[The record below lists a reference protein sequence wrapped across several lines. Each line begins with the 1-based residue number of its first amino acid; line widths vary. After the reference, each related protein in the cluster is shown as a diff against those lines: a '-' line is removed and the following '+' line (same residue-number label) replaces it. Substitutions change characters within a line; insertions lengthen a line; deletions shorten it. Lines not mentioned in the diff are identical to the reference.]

1 MNHPDLLKL
10 LSLRD
15 LTLAELRS
23 RDPELWKSIEA
34 ELGESTRKRVLDAID
49 PKDETTRKRIER
61 LDLKKAP
68 QLGDLSKQLREAIKG
83 KPAEGV
89 PADVPVAGSV
99 LGVIERVTKI
109 DDQLPINVNPEI
121 NRLLRTARLAQ
132 IGTAGQLDPK
142 LIEKIAPDVSRPD
155 ALSDTLLTKLVN
167 EKKLTEAEAA
177 KIGANATIFALADE
191 DPKLAEA
198 IRAAAGENV
207 AGTDWTRK
215 LASLRASDWLDV
227 LKKQKVPVP
236 AGTTDAELAAALKDR
251 FATLHPDLAL
261 IAHLPQVDT
270 GRVTQRLGDLDAVIQ
285 KNPDIFRR
293 NFSEIDV
300 TSLTPEQRGKA
311 EAAHTEMQQ
320 IVRSYPGLRLGE
332 LLADPA
338 RPAAEKAAAV
348 NRRVSLLSKVQARA
362 TDIGLL
368 DLDLTTDSPD
378 LAQLGLNEL
387 GAQPDEQKMVVN
399 ALKSYQRVFTIT
411 NKASDAQALIESG
424 FASAVS
430 IARQPLEQ
438 FLSTTKTNQAERYWR
453 DARGSLIDTTS
464 AAIAT
469 IDIVSGLF
477 DDLTF
482 GNVDPGSKDVLRKL
496 DGFETL
502 FGSLAFCTC
511 AHCQS
516 VLSPAA
522 YFVDL
527 MHFVEEHIRPQ
538 FGGQANHPL
547 QLKVRRPDL
556 WTLELTCENTDTR
569 IATLDIVNEI
579 LENFIAKNRGFAG
592 SLANRAAVG
601 DLVYRQTLRDTTNSF
616 KQPFHLPLARVD
628 RYLEKM
634 ETSRTAVALLIGATP
649 RILAQAELH
658 LSPEEWQL
666 VTDQELTTARLNQ
679 LYHLTFVAQGP
690 GFRSLDAQELV
701 MAMGIDRTELD
712 ALIATDFVRASGA
725 TISVKAEK
733 RSADSVQNDIEN
745 VHGLTADALDRM
757 HRFTRLWRHVP
768 WSIAEL
774 DRLLSAI
781 GANALIPDVVI
792 RVARARVVQ
801 RLLNTTADELAAIV
815 GPIPLKPDKTSF
827 FDRLFNPPS
836 FPPADRLPINT
847 RRLVHPAFRT
857 TTDVP
862 VDPILPRLLAAV
874 GVDLA
879 GLESLARGL
888 APHLASAAG
897 TLNPDA
903 ANEDD
908 RDFLLTV
915 ANLSLLYRHSRVARA
930 LRLTI
935 DELLRLIE
943 LGNIGGGR
951 LANVDNVLQVIELA
965 EWRRQSGYSMDDL
978 AVATGRPPRDATR
991 YVDPVAAAD
1000 TIVSSAADSLFF
1012 GDTVFSVSLG
1022 TTEDASRALL
1032 DGNPAVVEETAE
1044 GRWRLVAGVDLA
1056 TVAIAIPASATIP
1069 VPPDGSRPVT
1079 ADDVRGVLSAYHTS
1093 VVLARALGTTFGF
1106 EAIKVEALA
1115 RLAGVSLQTEQLA
1128 LALNG
1133 EGPIAPLQNLIST
1146 LRPLAVTFQAKQWNA
1161 PDIDF
1166 VQQHP
1171 ERFALAPPAVTVAGL
1186 RALSVYALLAKRVNG
1201 TGDQATAVDPADIR
1215 SALELF
1221 DAGIPGF
1228 PTAANTVLGRII
1240 GVSSGLIAALRGRVS
1255 VPTVAANALDRIDQA
1270 ARLVSM
1276 LGIDGESFAALV
1288 GNDYIALD
1296 RGANALQAAFG
1307 ARFPEGEQ
1315 RTTQL
1320 DILAEPLREKKR
1332 DALIAWLINSLNPR
1346 QFSKPSDLYQF
1357 FLIDAETGGCSTTSR
1372 VVAAISSVQ
1381 LYIHRIILNLEQTSN
1396 AAGAGALALKMPAA
1410 AAAEWTWRKN
1420 YRVWEANRKVFLW
1433 PENYIEPDLRDDKT
1447 PLFKELESELLQTAL
1462 TDQDVLD
1469 SYTKYLKGFEE
1480 VAKLTISGSYH
1491 DVQREDGKVVGDV
1504 FHLFGSTSDDPPVYY
1519 YRTCEHLIA
1528 SGLDAKKTAVWTPW
1542 KKIDVQ
1548 ITGRRA
1554 SPVIYRG
1561 RLHLFWAD
1569 YKTRSFNTVQNGAS
1583 EFAGYRHTMSIKYTT
1598 LRPDGSWTAP
1608 QTLAMP
1614 AANSTPYWP
1623 FGPSAGAIM
1632 DPKTGGFVR
1641 HNPGRPHPEPLD
1653 DYTLRGVSWD
1663 ALYLDPNDDEF
1674 APLLNIVGRNYQL
1687 YAFVDLFHN
1696 SVEAPHILR
1705 DLPGDELGGFPV
1717 LCARGS
1723 GTTRSLWYGHPE
1735 FWYPNRNSYG
1745 DLVLDE
1751 RRITLF
1757 NAEYLTEP
1765 LRNGLYQ
1772 QQIATI
1778 GEVRLSSVA
1787 GNIEDAIIQ
1796 SDADVLLL
1804 QGSITT
1810 SDTYVLRRIGTTLAD
1825 DVAFQLFVG
1834 GVDGLLDIKTQMDLR
1849 EADIPITNL
1858 NRIENRSNQGTLDF
1872 KGPYGVY
1879 YREIFFHIPFLIANA
1894 LNSRGNFASAQRW
1907 YHYIFDPTATEVINV
1922 PPGTPPEVKARR
1934 LLDRVW
1940 RYREFRNLDQAR
1952 LRDILTDEEAL
1963 AVYKKDPFN
1972 PHAIARLRLSA
1983 YQKSIVMKYV
1993 DNLLDWADFLFTQ
2006 FTMES
2011 INEALMLYIMA
2022 SDILGPRPAR
2032 LGDCGEGKITP
2043 KNYEN
2048 IRREIGAGEEI
2059 LIEFES
2065 WITGRKIRNKAK
2077 ASKPRFAVDTS
2088 RVSRTRRE
2096 VPLRK
2101 TQPQVA
2107 TFKEPDGLFERA
2119 TAITFTSDSNM
2130 GATPLAMM
2138 SMRNPVVKADATEEP
2153 QIFRGLSWKETRTA
2167 GWTARLGEGTT
2178 APAKGSLARVS
2189 DHRGRYPISE
2199 WVGTFGWSIVR
2210 QLGPVFCI
2218 PVNTD
2223 LLDYWTRVEDRLWK
2237 IRNCRDITGAKREL
2251 ALFAP
2256 PIDPRLLVR
2265 MRAAGLSL
2273 EDVLGGI
2280 SGDLPPYRFLFL
2292 IDRAKAFAST
2302 LAGYGSA
2309 LLSAIE
2315 KKDAE
2320 ELGRLR
2326 LVHQQNLARMTT
2338 QLRRLEIDTAQES
2351 LTMAERQ
2358 KAAAEYRRDYFD
2370 GLVNQYRSGLESAEA
2385 VLRHIVTGI
2394 HVGESVLD
2402 LLAAIFAAMPQIGSP
2417 FAMKY
2422 GGVELNTTIRRFG
2435 NAANAIAQG
2444 LHAAA
2449 GSIGLEANFERRA
2462 EGWRHQKLLA
2472 DHDIKQIEKQVTAAE
2487 IRLEIANHA
2496 LALHEKSIEQMDEV
2510 LELTDGKFSNFGF
2523 YTWMSTQLRRIQR
2536 SAYQNALALARM
2548 AEQAF
2553 RFERGDEISPG
2564 LAPTYWDASHSGLL
2578 SGEQL
2583 LVDLQN
2589 LERRYVETNYRSLE
2603 VDQTFALSQIAPD
2616 ALIALRETGECTFRI
2631 DELFF
2636 DLFYPGHY
2644 KRRIRAVRLTIPSI
2658 TGPYV
2663 NVSAT
2668 LTLDRSWLRTTPTPG
2683 APLIEVPPRRSVSV
2697 ATSTA
2702 QNDAGVFELSFRD
2715 ERYMPF
2721 EGAGA
2726 ISQWVLTLPK
2736 TFRQFDYQTMND
2748 VIVSISYTAEQDG
2761 ALRDLVETD
2770 NAALEGSIRTFLTT
2784 NPIARVFSLRQDFS
2798 SAFAQLLH
2806 SPLATE
2812 VRIEI
2817 TNRHFPMFLGNRA
2830 IAVSRSALLLRTA
2843 DGVVAGPF
2851 AISVD
2856 GTAVSG
2862 FVADATLGDLP
2873 GQPLP
2878 GTFTGNVVATHILR
2892 VDNAGG
2898 LAPDAPPPGDVSAL
2912 DSERLIDILL
2922 YLEYTVP

>member
-1 MNHPDLLKL
+1 MNQADLLKL
-10 LSLRD
+10 LSMRD
-15 LTLAELRS
+15 LTLADLRA
-23 RDPELWKSIEA
+23 RDPELWKAIET
-34 ELGESTRKRVLDAID
+34 ELRESTRKRVLDSID
-49 PKDETTRKRIER
+49 PKDEIVRRRIER
-61 LDLKKAP
+61 LDVRRPAE
-68 QLGDLSKQLREAIKG
+68 LGDLSKQLREALQRT
-83 KPAEGV
+83 PAEGG
-89 PADVPVAGSV
+89 PTDAPVAGGV
-99 LGVIERVTKI
+99 LDVLDRVTKI
-109 DDQLPINVNPEI
+109 DDESQIKENPEI
-121 NRLLRTARLAQ
+121 DRLIRNARLVQ
-132 IGTAGQLDPK
+132 IGTIGKIDPK
-142 LIEKIAPDVSRPD
+142 VIDKIAPDVSRPD
-155 ALSDTLLTKLVN
+155 ALSDAILTKLVD
-167 EKKLTEAEAA
+167 EKKLTAAEAETL
-177 KIGANATIFALADE
+177 GANATIFELADE

-198 IRAAAGENV
+198 IRSAAGEKV

-215 LASLRASDWLDV
+215 LATLRTSDWIDV
-227 LKKQKVPVP
+227 LKKQKVPIP
-236 AGTTDAELAAALKDR
+236 AGTTDIELAAALENR
-251 FATLHPDLAL
+251 FATLHPDLAIL
-261 IAHLPQVDT
+261 SRLPQVDT

-285 KNPDIFRR
+285 KNPDIFQR

-300 TSLTPEQRGKA
+300 SGLTPEQRRKA

-320 IVRSYPGLRLGE
+320 IVRAYPGLLLGQ
-332 LLADPA
+332 LLADST
-338 RPAAEKAAAV
+338 RPAAEKAAAA
-348 NRRVSLLSKVQARA
+348 NRRVSFLNKMQARA

-368 DLDLTTDSPD
+368 DLDLTPDSPD
-378 LAQLGLNEL
+378 LERLGLNEL
-387 GAQPDEQKMVVN
+387 GAQPDEQKMVLN
-399 ALKSYQRVFTIT
+399 ALKSYQRVFVIT
-411 NKASDAQALIESG
+411 NKASDAQTLIENG
-424 FASAVS
+424 FSSAMS
-430 IARQPLEQ
+430 IARQPLET
-438 FLSTTKTNQAERYWR
+438 FLSTSKETQAETYWR
-453 DARGSLIDTTS
+453 DARGTLIDTTS
-464 AAIAT
+464 ATIAAA
-469 IDIVSGLF
+469 DIVAGVF

-482 GNVDPGSKDVLRKL
+482 GNVDPDSKDLLRKL

-527 MHFVEEHIRPQ
+527 MHFVEEHIGPQ
-538 FGGQANHPL
+538 FAGRANHPL
-547 QLKVRRPDL
+547 QLKIRRPDL

-579 LENFIAKNRGFAG
+579 LENFIAKKRGFAG
-592 SLANRAAVG
+592 ALSNRSAVA
-601 DLVYRQTLRDTTNSF
+601 DLVYRQTVRDTTDSF

-628 RYLEKM
+628 RYLDKM
-634 ETSRTAVALLIGATP
+634 ESSRATVALLVGANAQTV
-649 RILAQAELH
+649 AQAELH
-658 LSPEEWQL
+658 LSPEEWRL
-666 VTDQELTTARLNQ
+666 VTEQELTTARLNK
-679 LYHLTFVAQGP
+679 LYHLTFIAQGAT
-690 GFRSLDAQELV
+690 FRTLDAQELV
-701 MAMGIDRTELD
+701 TAMGIDRNELD
-712 ALIATDFVRASGA
+712 ALIATEFVRASGA
-725 TISVKAEK
+725 AVSVKAEK
-733 RSADSVQNDIEN
+733 RSADSVQNDIER

-757 HRFTRLWRHVP
+757 HRFTRPWRHVP
-768 WSIAEL
+768 WSLAEL
-774 DRLLSAI
+774 DRLLTAL
-781 GANALIPDVVI
+781 GANTLIPDVV
-792 RVARARVVQ
+792 VSVATARAVQ
-801 RLLNTTADELAAIV
+801 RRLNSTADEMTAIV
-815 GPIPLKPDKTSF
+815 GPIPLKPDGTSF
-827 FDRLFNPPS
+827 FDRLFNPPDIA
-836 FPPADRLPINT
+836 PAERLPLDI
-847 RRLVHPAFRT
+847 RRFVHPAFRA

-862 VDPILPRLLAAV
+862 VDPMLPRLLAAF

-888 APHLASAAG
+888 APHLVATAG
-897 TLNPDA
+897 ALNPNA
-903 ANEDD
+903 LIEDD

-915 ANLSLLYRHSRVARA
+915 ENLSLLYRHARVARA

-951 LANVDNVLQVIELA
+951 LANAADVIQLTDLA

-978 AVATGRPPRDATR
+978 AVATGRTPRDATR
-991 YVDPVAAAD
+991 YVDPVAAGE
-1000 TIVSSAADSLFF
+1000 TIVSSAADSLYF
-1012 GDTVFSVSLG
+1012 GDTVFSVALG
-1022 TTEDASRALL
+1022 TTEEASRALL
-1032 DGNPAVVEETAE
+1032 DGNPVVVEETAE

-1056 TVAIAIPASATIP
+1056 AAAIVIPASATIP

-1079 ADDVRGVLSAYHTS
+1079 ADDVRGVLSTYHTS
-1093 VVLARALGTTFGF
+1093 LVLARAVGAIFGF
-1106 EAIKVEALA
+1106 EAAKVAALA

-1133 EGPIAPLQNLIST
+1133 EGPIGPLQNLITT
-1146 LRPLAVTFQAKQWNA
+1146 LRPLVAAFQAKQWNA
-1161 PDIDF
+1161 ADIDF

-1201 TGDQATAVDPADIR
+1201 TGEQATAVDAADIR

-1221 DAGIPGF
+1221 NAGLPGF

-1240 GVSSGLIAALRGRVS
+1240 GVSAGLIAALRGRVV
-1255 VPTVAANALDRIDQA
+1255 VPNVAATALDRIDQA
-1270 ARLVSM
+1270 ARLAST
-1276 LGIDGESFAALV
+1276 LGIDGESFAALA
-1288 GNDYIALD
+1288 GSDYLALD
-1296 RGANALQAAFG
+1296 RGANALQSAFG
-1307 ARFPEGEQ
+1307 SRFPEGEQ

-1320 DILAEPLREKKR
+1320 DVLAEPLREEKR

-1346 QFSKPSDLYQF
+1346 QFSKASDLYQF

-1381 LYIHRIILNLEQTSN
+1381 LYIHRIILNLEQITD
-1396 AAGAGALALKMPAA
+1396 GADALALRMPET

-1480 VAKLTISGSYH
+1480 VATLTIAGAYH
-1491 DVQREDGKVVGDV
+1491 DVQRQNGGVTGDV

-1519 YRTCEHLIA
+1519 YRTCEHLVA

-1548 ITGRRA
+1548 ITGRRVT
-1554 SPVIYRG
+1554 PVIYRG
-1561 RLHLFWAD
+1561 RLHLFWTD
-1569 YKTRSFNTVQNGAS
+1569 YKTRSFNTVQDGAS
-1583 EFAGYRHTMSIKYTT
+1583 KFAGYRHTMSIKYTT

-1608 QTLAMP
+1608 QMLAMP
-1614 AANSTPYWP
+1614 AETREPYHP
-1623 FGPSAGAIM
+1623 FGPAAGVIV
-1632 DPKTGGFVR
+1632 DHPRLFGGGVR
-1641 HNPGRPHPEPLD
+1641 LDQDRPHPEPID
-1653 DYTLRGVSWD
+1653 DYTLRGVNWD
-1663 ALYLDPNDDEF
+1663 VLYLDPDDEEF
-1674 APLLNIVGRNYQL
+1674 APRLNITGRNYQL
-1687 YAFVDLFHN
+1687 YAYVDLFKN
-1696 SVEAPHILR
+1696 SVEAPHPRR
-1705 DLPGDELGGFPV
+1705 DLSGNELGGFPV
-1717 LCARGS
+1717 LCARGT

-1735 FWYPNRNSYG
+1735 FWYPNRNSYA
-1745 DLVLDE
+1745 DLVLDD
-1751 RRITLF
+1751 RRIDVF
-1757 NAEYLTEP
+1757 NVEFHSEP

-1772 QQIATI
+1772 QSLATI
-1778 GEVRLSSVA
+1778 GEVRLLSVA

-1796 SDADVLLL
+1796 SHADVLLL
-1804 QGSITT
+1804 QGSITRD
-1810 SDTYVLRRIGTTLAD
+1810 DTYVLRRIGTTLAD

-1894 LNSRGNFASAQRW
+1894 LNSRGNFAAAQRW
-1907 YHYIFDPTATEVINV
+1907 YHYIFDPTATEVIDV
-1922 PPGTPPEVKARR
+1922 PVGTPPAVRARR

-1940 RYREFRNLDQAR
+1940 RYREFRKLDQAR
-1952 LRDILTDEEAL
+1952 LRDILTDEDAL

-2032 LGDCGEGKITP
+2032 LGDCGEGKVTP
-2043 KNYEN
+2043 KTYEN
-2048 IRREIGAGEEI
+2048 IRKEIGAGEEI
-2059 LIEFES
+2059 LIELET
-2065 WITGRKIRNKAK
+2065 WITGRKIGTKPK
-2077 ASKPRFAVDTS
+2077 PSKGRFAID
-2088 RVSRTRRE
+2088 VSSVTRARRE
-2096 VPLRK
+2096 APLRK
-2101 TQPQVA
+2101 IAPRAVA
-2107 TFKEPDGLFERA
+2107 RTTPDGRVDGTMAVTLGHA
-2119 TAITFTSDSNM
+2119 MDMGLVAIN
-2130 GATPLAMM
+2130 PL
-2138 SMRNPVVKADATEEP
+2138 RDPVVKVDVAEEP
-2153 QIFRGLSWKETRTA
+2153 QMFRGLSWKETRTA
-2167 GWTARLGEGTT
+2167 GWTARLAASTS
-2178 APAKGSLARVS
+2178 APAKTTLARDF
-2189 DHRGRYPISE
+2189 DHRGRYRVSD

-2218 PVNTD
+2218 PVNAD
-2223 LLDYWTRVEDRLWK
+2223 LLDYWTRVEDRLFN

-2256 PIDPRLLVR
+2256 PIDPGLLVR
-2265 MRAAGLSL
+2265 MRAAGLTL

-2292 IDRAKAFAST
+2292 IDRAKAFAGT
-2302 LAGYGSA
+2302 LASYGGALMSA
-2309 LLSAIE
+2309 LE
-2315 KKDAE
+2315 KKDGE

-2338 QLRRLEIDTAQES
+2338 QLRRMEIDTAQES
-2351 LTMAERQ
+2351 LTIAEQQ

-2370 GLVNQYRSGLESAEA
+2370 GLANQYRSGLETAEA
-2385 VLRHIVTGI
+2385 VLRHIVTSI

-2402 LLAAIFAAMPQIGSP
+2402 LLSAIFAVVPQVGSP
-2417 FAMKY
+2417 FAMKF
-2422 GGVELNTTIRRFG
+2422 GGVELNTTVYRF
-2435 NAANAIAQG
+2435 ANSATAVAKG
-2444 LHAAA
+2444 LTAAA
-2449 GSIGLEANFERRA
+2449 GSIGLEANLERRA
-2462 EGWRHQKLLA
+2462 EGWRHQRQLA
-2472 DHDIKQIEKQVTAAE
+2472 DHDVKQIDRQIIAAQ

-2496 LALHEKSIEQMDEV
+2496 LALHEKSIEQMDEF
-2510 LELTDGKFSNFGF
+2510 LELSDGKFSNFGF

-2553 RFERGDEISPG
+2553 RFERGDETSAG

-2583 LVDLQN
+2583 LIDLQN

-2616 ALIALRETGECTFRI
+2616 ALIALRENGECTFKV

-2636 DLFYPGHY
+2636 NLFYPGHY

-2668 LTLDRSWLRTTPTPG
+2668 LTLDRSWIRTTPTPG
-2683 APLIEVPPRRSVSV
+2683 APLVEVPPRRSVSV

-2761 ALRDLVETD
+2761 ALRDRVEAD
-2770 NAALEGSIRTFLTT
+2770 NAALEGSIRQYLATH
-2784 NPIARVFSLRQDFS
+2784 PIARVFSLRQDFS

-2817 TNRHFPMFLGNRA
+2817 TTRHFPMF
-2830 IAVSRSALLLRTA
+2830 IANLPIVVSRSALLLRTA
-2843 DGVVAGPF
+2843 KGVVAGPF
-2851 AISVD
+2851 SISVD
-2856 GTAVSG
+2856 GTPLNG
-2862 FVADATLGDLP
+2862 FVADATLGNLP
-2873 GQPLP
+2873 GRPLP
-2878 GTFTGNVVATHILR
+2878 AAFTGKVIRTHALA
-2892 VDNAGG
+2892 VTNAGG